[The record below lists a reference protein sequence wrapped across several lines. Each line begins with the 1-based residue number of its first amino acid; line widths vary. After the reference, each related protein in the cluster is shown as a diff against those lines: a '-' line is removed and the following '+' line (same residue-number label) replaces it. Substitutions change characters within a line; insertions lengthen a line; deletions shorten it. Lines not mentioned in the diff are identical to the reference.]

1 MKKAEKAAAVAD
13 GTYYECGYCGKEG
26 TNPPYSSRYYTYS
39 CGQKGDPKTTHYCS
53 KPCGRTDFN
62 ERNNIMWCKAVDDL
76 DQTIENYKGLVRMAV
91 EEGEQ
96 LPKRIISDLKLFKI
110 NRAMVVLLL
119 QGDKKAVQNLYM
131 EKREVISDALE
142 EINTTYEDDDD
153 DKQIYL
159 KACSMAKW
167 MADIGTARNDI

>member
-1 MKKAEKAAAVAD
+1 
-13 GTYYECGYCGKEG
+13 
-26 TNPPYSSRYYTYS
+26 
-39 CGQKGDPKTTHYCS
+39 
-53 KPCGRTDFN
+53 
-62 ERNNIMWCKAVDDL
+62 MWCEALDHM

-96 LPKRIISDLKLFKI
+96 IPKRIISDLKLFKI

-142 EINTTYEDDDD
+142 EINKTYEGDDDD
-153 DKQIYL
+153 EKQIYL

-167 MADIGTARNDI
+167 MADIGTARVEI